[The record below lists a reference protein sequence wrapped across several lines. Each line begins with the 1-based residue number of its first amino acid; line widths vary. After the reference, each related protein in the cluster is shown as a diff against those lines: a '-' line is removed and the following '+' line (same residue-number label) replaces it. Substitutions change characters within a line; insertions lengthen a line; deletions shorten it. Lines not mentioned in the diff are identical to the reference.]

1 MFEKIKMIL
10 LQYTEVTAIN
20 EDSML
25 QADLGL
31 SSLDVVEIVAEFEEA
46 FHIEIPDRDLTKFVS
61 VRDIVEYLEN
71 RMKNDGTGGF

>member
-10 LQYTEVTAIN
+10 LQYTEATMIN
-20 EDSML
+20 ENSIL

-31 SSLDVVEIVAEFEEA
+31 SSFDVVGIVTEFEDV

-61 VRDIVEYLEN
+61 IKDIVEYLEM
-71 RMKNDGTGGF
+71 RV